1 MKNASNNFQP
11 AWRRTAKQRAKPELT
26 RGMMLFPEL
35 DGTSRDALRRAF
47 FGGAALLAQRFGV
60 TDEDIAVHLERAA
73 ARTSVQKVALPLA
86 SNVADLVLAT
96 ACGRAGT
103 TRASL
108 PLSTLRV
115 EMEPILKRTAA
126 LRVGNLES
134 ILVARRFWVDFER
147 ATLHASTGGIQE
159 YNGARPL
166 RVWISDQLLGR
177 LERTRANDHD
187 SRDANPAPRTMLRL
201 VGT

>member
-1 MKNASNNFQP
+1 
-11 AWRRTAKQRAKPELT
+11 
-26 RGMMLFPEL
+26 MMLFPEL
-35 DGTSRDALRRAF
+35 DGSSRDALRRAF
-47 FGGAALLAQRFGV
+47 FGGAATLAQRFGV
-60 TDEDIAVHLERAA
+60 TDEDIAVHLERVA
-73 ARTSVQKVALPLA
+73 ARASAQKVALPLA

-96 ACGRAGT
+96 ACTRAGT

-126 LRVGNLES
+126 LRVGNEES
-134 ILVARRFWVDFER
+134 ILVARRFWVEFER
-147 ATLHASTGGIQE
+147 ATLQAGAGGIQE

-166 RVWISDQLLGR
+166 RVWISDQLLGK
-177 LERTRANDHD
+177 LERARAMNQD
-187 SRDANPAPRTMLRL
+187 SRDGTHAPRTVLRL